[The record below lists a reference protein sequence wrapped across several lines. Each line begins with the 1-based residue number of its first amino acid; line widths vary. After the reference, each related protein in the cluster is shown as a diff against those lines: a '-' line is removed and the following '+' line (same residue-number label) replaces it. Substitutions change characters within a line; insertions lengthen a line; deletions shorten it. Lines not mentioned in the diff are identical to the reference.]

1 MTEHDAIR
9 FPRLRVTLVEPSAPD
24 CFIDMADLTAAPN
37 ETAAVS
43 PPWAALPSRDMLGAG
58 AVMGPDVTEAVVRIS
73 GVARKGAK
81 GPIMSAKGFAINRGL
96 HEYRIVSVQWRLE
109 YELAPLLLR
118 ERVESDI
125 CLVVLDDNLANSVS
139 SGEEIVCVHE
149 HFVCGVQ
156 TSRLTSYAKGKG
168 KGRKQTVWE
177 FGDGGLQLARGF
189 RVEVGSVSSV
199 WSPEGR
205 GGIVS
210 PPTVAARRAGHRDP
224 LGLAIKFKLTLVR
237 ADVVAPRGVAPD
249 AEEEDRSAAAIP
261 PTQPVTSVRSSIH
274 NRGREIFPGFTNIG
288 DAPVSLRALGVFVS
302 VLKPGHPLEAHVI
315 KIEVDGQVVRSF
327 CAPPHDPMA
336 TSHSSSAL
344 VPLHGLSLAPGSVV
358 TASHMSLGTATI
370 ALDVALY
377 LISTARPGA
386 LAPRDLLV
394 LPTRDCSA
402 VNSGRSCVE
411 RRADDASVN
420 VVSRDHA
427 YADMDGDG
435 HLDRVRAVDHA
446 NGDVSFML
454 ARGGAWGL
462 ESERLWFVSTC
473 CRGGGDGV
481 KRFINSSH
489 IITRQPPG
497 SNASVALL
505 SLDYCRAAI
514 HNRAHGLAKLGHGM
528 KEIVNQMHPWCFA
541 FKSSKREFWRHLE
554 FSWRDERDEATPGLS
569 AKKRARYDTLQA
581 RHIWSA
587 HAGELQMPSEAARSP
602 RLRLAVMRPSEL
614 RCLAHM
620 SDLTTISPS
629 ARDTPP
635 PQWAQ
640 WAKLQPPRAMR
651 SAAVEMGPGVAD
663 AVVHVS
669 GTARKG
675 ENGAIMSAKGFVINK
690 GTYEYRVARVEWR
703 LECARAA
710 LRAAADRYV

>member
-1 MTEHDAIR
+1 MSAATASSAGHAAARARASRRKFSAMDLLVLGTTFVLGGMAQTTAGLTSRAVAKPSFMTEHDAIR
-9 FPRLRVTLVEPSAPD
+9 FPRLRVTLVDPSAPD
-24 CFIDMADLTAAPN
+24 CFVDMADLTAAPN

-43 PPWAALPSRDMLGAG
+43 PPWAALPSRGMLGAG
-58 AVMGPDVTEAVVRIS
+58 AVMGPDVTEAVLRIS
-73 GVARKGAK
+73 GVARKGAN

-96 HEYRIVSVQWRLE
+96 HEYRIVSVQWRLK

-118 ERVESDI
+118 ERAESDI

-139 SGEEIVCVHE
+139 SGEEIVRVHE
-149 HFVCGVQ
+149 HFVSGVQ
-156 TSRLTSYAKGKG
+156 TSRLTSYAKGKGKG

-224 LGLAIKFKLTLVR
+224 LGLAIEFNLALVR

-261 PTQPVTSVRSSIH
+261 PTQPLTSVRSSIH
-274 NRGREIFPGFTNIG
+274 NRERESFPGFTSPFSSNTNIG

-302 VLKPGHPLEAHVI
+302 VLKPGHSLEAHVI
-315 KIEVDGQVVRSF
+315 KIRVDGQVVRSF
-327 CAPPHDPMA
+327 CAPPHDPIT
-336 TSHSSSAL
+336 TSHSSSTL

-420 VVSRDHA
+420 VVARDHA

-454 ARGGAWGL
+454 ARGGA
-462 ESERLWFVSTC
+462 
-473 CRGGGDGV
+473 
-481 KRFINSSH
+481 
-489 IITRQPPG
+489 
-497 SNASVALL
+497 
-505 SLDYCRAAI
+505 
-514 HNRAHGLAKLGHGM
+514 
-528 KEIVNQMHPWCFA
+528 
-541 FKSSKREFWRHLE
+541 
-554 FSWRDERDEATPGLS
+554 
-569 AKKRARYDTLQA
+569 
-581 RHIWSA
+581 
-587 HAGELQMPSEAARSP
+587 
-602 RLRLAVMRPSEL
+602 
-614 RCLAHM
+614 
-620 SDLTTISPS
+620 
-629 ARDTPP
+629 
-635 PQWAQ
+635 
-640 WAKLQPPRAMR
+640 
-651 SAAVEMGPGVAD
+651 
-663 AVVHVS
+663 
-669 GTARKG
+669 
-675 ENGAIMSAKGFVINK
+675 
-690 GTYEYRVARVEWR
+690 
-703 LECARAA
+703 
-710 LRAAADRYV
+710 